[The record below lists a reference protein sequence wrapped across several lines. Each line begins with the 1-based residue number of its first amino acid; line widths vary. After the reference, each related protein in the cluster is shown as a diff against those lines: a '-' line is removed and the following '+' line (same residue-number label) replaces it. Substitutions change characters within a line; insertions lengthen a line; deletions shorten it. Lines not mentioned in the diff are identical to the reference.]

1 MRKNNDY
8 SFKKIKKEQQNR
20 ALIVKNSAITI
31 LILTIAVLIAETMQR
46 LKVGPQ
52 DSMVIYLLAIF
63 IIAASTDGYGYS
75 IAATL
80 AGVFIYDFLV
90 TFPRLKF
97 SFTIGFPVTLCLM
110 LLVALTT
117 STITIKIKTKANI
130 AREKERRAELLYEIN
145 QQLLSSRTIETIV
158 EHALDYLGDF
168 LSRSVVFVQTRQDAQ
183 LEKMQFRQGLGDAG
197 GGLFEE
203 ADNLLILEQAFVQ
216 QKMIPASLQEET
228 ILAYPV
234 ILQEEVLGV
243 FGISCQSGP
252 LENSELEFVA
262 LIARQAAQALQL
274 QILAAKQQEAQV
286 LVETEKAR
294 SSFLR
299 AISHDLR
306 TPLTTILGASAVLVE
321 NGEDLDMETRAR
333 LANGIYDDCGWL
345 LNMVENLLS
354 VTRIHNAN
362 MSVEKTVEAAEEV
375 VAGAVSAVR
384 KRFTDASVAIS
395 MPEKLLLVPMDG
407 ILISQVLTNLMDNAL
422 RHGGDTADLH
432 ITVSVAKIRG
442 NAEFVVADNGK
453 GIHYERLPRLF
464 EMHSSG
470 GLRPEDASRGLGM
483 GLSICKTIIEAHGG
497 TIHGANRPQGGAEF
511 RFILPL
517 EEDEIWVQSH

>member
-1 MRKNNDY
+1 MGKRNDY
-8 SFKKIKKEQQNR
+8 SFKKTNKAQGHR
-20 ALIVKNSAITI
+20 ALIVKNSLITV
-31 LILTIAVLIAETMQR
+31 LILTVAVVLAETMQR

-52 DSMVIYLLAIF
+52 DSMVVYLLAIF
-63 IIAASTDGYGYS
+63 IIAASTDGYVYS

-80 AGVFIYDFLV
+80 AGVFIYDFLI

-117 STITIKIKTKANI
+117 STVTIKIKTTAKI

-145 QQLLSSRTIETIV
+145 QQLLSSRTVETIV

-168 LSRSVVFVQTRQDAQ
+168 LARSVVFVQKQQDIETQ
-183 LEKMQFRQGLGDAG
+183 KIQFRQGLRDVNYS
-197 GGLFEE
+197 FFTEKE
-203 ADNLLILEQAFVQ
+203 NLLLLEQAFIQ
-216 QKMIPASLQEET
+216 QRMMPASLPQSEM
-228 ILAYPV
+228 IAYPV

-243 FGISCQSGP
+243 LGISCKSGE
-252 LENSELEFVA
+252 LEDSELDFVA

-274 QILAAKQQEAQV
+274 QVLAAKQQEVQV

-321 NGEDLDMETRAR
+321 NGEDLDLETRAK
-333 LANGIYDDCGWL
+333 LAKGIYDDCGWL
-345 LNMVENLLS
+345 LNMVQNLLS

-384 KRFTDASVAIS
+384 KRFPEASISIS
-395 MPEKLLLVPMDG
+395 MPEELLLVPMDG

-422 RHGGDTADLH
+422 RHGGDSSTLQ
-432 ITVSVAKIRG
+432 IVVSAAQKGDYV
-442 NAEFVVADNGK
+442 EFIVADNGK
-453 GIHYERLPRLF
+453 GINSQRLPRLF

-497 TIHGANRPQGGAEF
+497 TIHGENRPQGGAEF
-511 RFILPL
+511 RFTLPL
-517 EEDEIWVQSH
+517 